1 MRSSDGNGALHRP
14 IASVLRVHDSI
25 GPSSRCGLTRQGLS
39 GVSALVIAREEGK
52 VTVRRSLMVCKS
64 NNVVTFADAAC
75 RAGRYDSYGM
85 KKLITT
91 LAVVLCCTLGT
102 VALAADPHTSST
114 KGQPNQS
121 CETSMVRPGKAL
133 TSPGS
138 AFNEA
143 SPASAHYANPTTQ
156 GGISSGN
163 THVVS
168 QYDVA
173 CFQQAMRELQQTAR
187 TTERATKMAISRGH
201 GR

>member
-1 MRSSDGNGALHRP
+1 MPPDTVVERP
-14 IASVLRVHDSI
+14 
-25 GPSSRCGLTRQGLS
+25 TRE
-39 GVSALVIAREEGK
+39 SAF
-52 VTVRRSLMVCKS
+52 CKS
-64 NNVVTFADAAC
+64 NNIVTFAGAAC

-114 KGQPNQS
+114 KGQPSQS
-121 CETSMVRPGKAL
+121 CETSMVTPGKTANL
-133 TSPGS
+133 PAHSV
-138 AFNEA
+138 FNED
-143 SPASAHYANPTTQ
+143 SVASAHYANPTTQ

-187 TTERATKMAISRGH
+187 TTERATKMSIGRGH

>member
-1 MRSSDGNGALHRP
+1 MPPDTVVERP
-14 IASVLRVHDSI
+14 
-25 GPSSRCGLTRQGLS
+25 TRE
-39 GVSALVIAREEGK
+39 SAF
-52 VTVRRSLMVCKS
+52 CKS
-64 NNVVTFADAAC
+64 NNIVTFAGAAC

-163 THVVS
+163 THVVA

-173 CFQQAMRELQQTAR
+173 CFQQAMREMQQTAR
-187 TTERATKMAISRGH
+187 ATERSARMSIGH
-201 GR
+201 GHSH